1 MLKSLR
7 GRAVVL
13 ITGATAAG
21 ILAGGVTAAA
31 GAAVTPTGHWGNAHP
46 VGGLNTGNTGGLAA
60 VSSVSCGSPG
70 NCVAVGNF
78 HTSDHSSHGFFAVEQ
93 GGAWGQAAE
102 LLPGNSSTL
111 DAVSCSDAA
120 DCVMIGHA
128 IDSAPHPFFDIEAHG
143 VWGLPTALGVNGL
156 RGEPIAVSCVPGSPG
171 NCAIGGWVNDA
182 KGLAQPFTKGENN
195 GTWGPVQ
202 QVTALENVNAGVDAQ
217 VSSVSC
223 PAPGSCT
230 AVGYVRTPSASH
242 HPFITEEGGGQ
253 WTFGFPIPALS
264 RITTNSAQAN
274 VVSCAT
280 AGECALA
287 GDYTDGH
294 GQQQVFVIDKAKGD
308 WLLPQPVP
316 GVADR
321 NVGGFAE
328 VKGVSCGSAGN
339 CVVVG
344 DYVADNRNT
353 FAGFVAEEKNGT
365 WQQARTII
373 GTVGSVPG
381 SGSADSVSCPTAGN
395 CVVGGSVGDQ
405 AGTHAITLSETNGT
419 WGSPQHV
426 PGMGALSKRV
436 ISGGRRRLLRVA
448 WQLRRGRVL
457 PGLPRQLA
465 GLPRRRVDGDDDHA
479 EAVRGQGQVRA
490 RAVREALRQGQA
502 AHRRHSHREGH
513 RRRRLENALHDQ
525 ARQRQGLL
533 HAGRQAAQARKVP
546 ADRGLRR
553 RPEVRRLRL
562 LRAEPHGGQVSE

>member
-13 ITGATAAG
+13 ISGATAAG
-21 ILAGGVTAAA
+21 LLAGGVAAA
-31 GAAVTPTGHWGNAHP
+31 ASAAATPAGHWGNAHP

-102 LLPGNSSTL
+102 LLPDDSSTL
-111 DAVSCSDAA
+111 DSVSCSDAA

-128 IDSAPHPFFDIEAHG
+128 IDSAPHPFFNVEAHG
-143 VWGLPTALGVNGL
+143 VWGGPAALGENGL

-195 GTWGPVQ
+195 GIWGPVQ

-217 VSSVSC
+217 VNSVSC
-223 PAPGSCT
+223 PAAGSCT
-230 AVGYVRTPSASH
+230 AVGYVRTSSGSH
-242 HPFITEEGGGQ
+242 HPFITEESGGQ

-294 GQQQVFVIDKAKGD
+294 GQQQVFVIDKVKGD

-316 GVADR
+316 GVADV
-321 NVGGFAE
+321 NAGGFAI
-328 VKGVSCGSAGN
+328 VKGISCGSPGN

-344 DYVADNRNT
+344 DYVSGNRNT

-365 WQQARTII
+365 WQQERTVI

-405 AGTHAITLSETNGT
+405 AGTHPMTLSETSGT
-419 WGSPQHV
+419 WGSLQRLR
-426 PGMGALSKRV
+426 GMAALSTRVFAGVAAVACVSPGNCAAGGFYQDSPGNLQAFLADKSTATTTTLKLSAARVKFGHEQSEKLSVKVKPRTGGTPSGKVTVAAGSRTLCTIKLANGKGSCTLAAKRLKPGTYRLTG
-436 ISGGRRRLLRVA
+436 IYGGDRKY
-448 WQLRRGRVL
+448 
-457 PGLPRQLA
+457 A
-465 GLPRRRVDGDDDHA
+465 G
-479 EAVRGQGQVRA
+479 
-490 RAVREALRQGQA
+490 A
-502 AHRRHSHREGH
+502 AYP
-513 RRRRLENALHDQ
+513 
-525 ARQRQGLL
+525 
-533 HAGRQAAQARKVP
+533 AQSLTVVK
-546 ADRGLRR
+546 
-553 RPEVRRLRL
+553 
-562 LRAEPHGGQVSE
+562 